1 MPFGIF
7 FENNKKRNNMKIS
20 DKIYSL
26 SQIYTNAKI
35 VFPYFDRIKYDM
47 DQKYIEYIEKMASTT
62 NNKDYILYLI
72 EFIII
77 YNDGHTDINLP
88 MDIKRLYGF
97 LPFEILQIQND
108 FYIKS
113 KAETIDIPLYSK
125 IESINNTSIYTMV
138 ENLKKYTHTSNG
150 YFYKGKL
157 ESLIPL
163 FINYKNNTIKT
174 DKGMHTF
181 DLSDMPYVLQGKN
194 LELKKP
200 KRTLLKIPNLEFS
213 TIENIAYLKIDT
225 FSDATIIQKVMN
237 ILTKINNV
245 SSIIIDIRE
254 NNGGMSSYA
263 SKIAGL
269 FIDGEFSSS
278 KKRTRI
284 IKGIDYASAS
294 QYKRFSQ
301 DRIKELL
308 ITKLTTKEELEKAN
322 LINKNLS
329 FDYYVDSYVGNKRFD
344 IPLILLTSKNTIS
357 ASEDFVLMLKNYPKC
372 IVIGTETYGST
383 GTPLML
389 DLPFNIKARIC
400 SVGYQAL
407 DGTDFINKGIKPNL
421 QKGLTI
427 EDYRQNYDRVLDL
440 AVEFIKRRI
449 LAKR

>member
-1 MPFGIF
+1 
-7 FENNKKRNNMKIS
+7 MKIS

-47 DQKYIEYIEKMASTT
+47 DQKYIEFVEKMANTT
-62 NNKDYILYLI
+62 NNKDFILYLL
-72 EFIII
+72 EFIAL
-77 YNDGHTDINLP
+77 YNDGHTDITLP
-88 MDIKRLYGF
+88 IDIKRLYGF
-97 LPFEILQIQND
+97 LPFEILQIESD
-108 FYIKS
+108 FFIKS
-113 KAETIDIPLYSK
+113 KAENIDIPLYSK
-125 IESINNTSIYTMV
+125 IESINDTSIYDLV
-138 ENLKKYTHTSNG
+138 ETLKKYTHTSNG

-163 FINYKNNTIKT
+163 FVNYKNNTIVT
-174 DKGMHTF
+174 DKGTHTF
-181 DLSDMPYVLQGKN
+181 DLSDVPYSLQGKS
-194 LELKKP
+194 LELKKF
-200 KRTLLKIPNLEFS
+200 KRILTKMPNFEFS
-213 TIENIAYLKIDT
+213 MIENIAYFKIDT
-225 FSDATIIQKVMN
+225 FAEAGIIQKVLD
-237 ILTKINNV
+237 ILNRINNI
-245 SSIIIDIRE
+245 SSIIIDVRE
-254 NNGGMSSYA
+254 NNGGMTSYA
-263 SKIAGL
+263 SKIASL
-269 FIDGEFSSS
+269 FVDGKFSSS
-278 KKRTRI
+278 KKRTRL

-301 DRIKELL
+301 ERLQELL
-308 ITKLTTKEELEKAN
+308 INNLTTKEELEKAN

-329 FDYYVDSYVGNKRFD
+329 FDYYTDSYVGNKQFD

-372 IVIGTETYGST
+372 IIIGTETYGST

-421 QKGLTI
+421 TKGLTI